1 MGWCAG
7 LLPRWIDFVKH
18 KIYTRRYEMKTSLK
32 RFIRFIRSERSKK
45 GQDFPE
51 YALIL
56 GTVAVVALAVL
67 APLRQ
72 AIITA
77 FNFAISAL
85 QAAVG
90 G

>member
-1 MGWCAG
+1 
-7 LLPRWIDFVKH
+7 
-18 KIYTRRYEMKTSLK
+18 MKTFLRRISHFL
-32 RFIRFIRSERSKK
+32 RAERSQK

-56 GTVAVVALAVL
+56 GTIAIIALAVL
-67 APLRQ
+67 APLRT
-72 AIITA
+72 AIINA
-77 FNFAISAL
+77 FNFAIAAL

>member
-1 MGWCAG
+1 
-7 LLPRWIDFVKH
+7 
-18 KIYTRRYEMKTSLK
+18 MKTKIK
-32 RFIRFIRSERSKK
+32 RFIGFLRDRRSEK

-56 GTVAVVALAVL
+56 GTIAVVALAVL
-67 APLRQ
+67 APLRT
-72 AIITA
+72 AIINA
-77 FNFAISAL
+77 FNFAIAAL

>member
-1 MGWCAG
+1 
-7 LLPRWIDFVKH
+7 
-18 KIYTRRYEMKTSLK
+18 MKTIR
-32 RFIRFIRSERSKK
+32 RFIHFLHTERSQK

-56 GTVAVVALAVL
+56 GTIAVIALAVL
-67 APLRQ
+67 APLRT
-72 AIITA
+72 AIINA
-77 FNFAISAL
+77 FNFAIAAL

>member
-1 MGWCAG
+1 
-7 LLPRWIDFVKH
+7 
-18 KIYTRRYEMKTSLK
+18 MKKNLG
-32 RFIRFIRSERSKK
+32 RFIRFLQSERSEK

-56 GTVAVVALAVL
+56 GTIAVVALAVL
-67 APLRQ
+67 APLRT
-72 AIITA
+72 AIIAA
-77 FNFAISAL
+77 FNFAIAAL